1 MGKKIVHVEFPAQ
14 DVDRAEKFWEAVGG
28 WSIEAMGMP
37 GVDYRMY
44 QEEDQGGAVYAGDG
58 GPLVYYGGEDI
69 DADIANVRGA
79 GGEADDKQPIAGVG
93 WFTHCKDTEGNRFGL
108 FQSDESAQ
116 MPEEAAGA

>member
-1 MGKKIVHVEFPAQ
+1 VEFPAQ

-44 QEEDQGGAVYAGDG
+44 QEEDQGGAVYAGDA

-79 GGEADDKQPIAGVG
+79 GGEADDKQPIPGVG